1 MYWQNIGQISYFF
14 ILLPSYSQ
22 IIRMTLNT
30 NTEKEQLFDLSNGD
44 IKAFN
49 DLFML
54 YFPKLKLFL
63 TGFVDS
69 DAEAEDLAQDVFV
82 KLWQSRQSLANVENL
97 NAYLYRIAKNTLYTY
112 LNHSFSTDQ
121 ISEVDSNHTPSINE
135 LEELIFA
142 KELEDLIDITIEKM
156 PPQRKTIFC
165 LSRKQGLSNE
175 AIAFQLNISKRTVE
189 THISAALADLRKVI
203 SILLLFF

>member
-1 MYWQNIGQISYFF
+1 ME
-14 ILLPSYSQ
+14 
-22 IIRMTLNT
+22 
-30 NTEKEQLFDLSNGD
+30 NTEKELLLNLSNED
-44 IKAFN
+44 IKAFSN
-49 DLFML
+49 LFML

-63 TGFVDS
+63 AGFLES
-69 DAEAEDLAQDVFV
+69 DVEAEDLAQDVFV
-82 KLWQSRQSLANVENL
+82 KLWQNRHALAKVENL

-112 LNHSFSTDQ
+112 LDRSFSMDLINDTNSYH
-121 ISEVDSNHTPSINE
+121 IPSIDE
-135 LEELIFA
+135 LEELIYA
-142 KELEDLIDITIEKM
+142 KELEELIDLTINKM

-175 AIAFQLNISKRTVE
+175 AIALQLNISKRTVE

>member
-1 MYWQNIGQISYFF
+1 ME
-14 ILLPSYSQ
+14 
-22 IIRMTLNT
+22 
-30 NTEKEQLFDLSNGD
+30 NTEKELLINLSNGEV
-44 IKAFN
+44 KAFN
-49 DLFML
+49 SLFML

-63 TGFVDS
+63 SGFLES
-69 DAEAEDLAQDVFV
+69 DAEAEDLTQDVFV
-82 KLWQSRQSLANVENL
+82 KLWQNRQSLIKVENL

-112 LNHSFSTDQ
+112 LNHSFSPDLIDETNATH
-121 ISEVDSNHTPSINE
+121 IPSIDE

-142 KELEDLIDITIEKM
+142 KELEDLIDVTIEKM

-175 AIAFQLNISKRTVE
+175 AIALQLNISKRTVE
-189 THISAALADLRKVI
+189 THISAALSDLRKVI